1 MDYSKY
7 NNPIE
12 YPKRPSKPVAP
23 NSSNPQDFI
32 NHAKELEA
40 YAYLLQKHKTCKE
53 EYDKYSALKQQE
65 FQVDAIEEVGLT
77 GHPLAE
83 RAFGYAWDEGH
94 YAGFPEVYSKLT
106 RIAEVIVGDSSHT
119 PMLQNPLISNP
130 MRESVLAR
138 IAEFKKEHNGFPRSS
153 MRWKL
158 VTFGV
163 TAIGDNSNYGKS
175 EVGTHISNVNFAGL
189 SDADLLEVFE
199 KIIRRHYVQM

>member
-1 MDYSKY
+1 LVVIENSLIFVSSLKTNQMDYSKY

-94 YAGFPEVYSKLT
+94 YAGFPEVFSKLT
-106 RIAEVIVGDSSHT
+106 CVAEMILGDSSYT
-119 PMLQNPLISNP
+119 PEKAANP
-130 MRESVLAR
+130 MRDRLLLRLENIR
-138 IAEFKKEHNGFPRSS
+138 KEQKYFLNSTI
-153 MRWKL
+153 RWKNA
-158 VTFGV
+158 TY
-163 TAIGDNSNYGKS
+163 GD
-175 EVGTHISNVNFAGL
+175 VHLSNVNFEEL
-189 SDADLLEVFE
+189 TDAELLDIYEM
-199 KIIRRHYVQM
+199 IIRRLYVQM